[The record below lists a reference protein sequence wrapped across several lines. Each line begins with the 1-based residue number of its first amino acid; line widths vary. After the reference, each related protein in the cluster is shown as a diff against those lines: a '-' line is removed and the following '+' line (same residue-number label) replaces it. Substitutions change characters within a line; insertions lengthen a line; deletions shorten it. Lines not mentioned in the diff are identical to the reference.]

1 MKYRILFSCILIVA
15 VSYCEAQNTFPAT
28 GNVGIGTTSP
38 ASLLTVGSASVRGTL
53 DVKGSTTDLPA
64 LSISDLRSGG
74 KQFTFYNGLSA
85 MGNLDIFDQVS
96 QAFRLTIGS
105 GGNIGIGTAYPDAL
119 LHVKSNSVI
128 FGSNGGSFTQNIH
141 QGGVGGKYHL
151 ALDGNTRFTLD
162 NDGRMGLGTTAPS
175 DKLHLYTGPSAA
187 YGTSGGITISDSYTV
202 GRLWDSGGGLDIG
215 TLDLHYNGNH
225 TMRLVAN
232 GNSYLNGGN
241 LGIGT
246 SSPSSMLHLYNTN
259 NTASI
264 NIQSAASHSLLNL
277 HPGGSNNYSYI
288 NLGDGSSYG
297 WQLGKDIDAGG
308 IAGVN
313 GFYVYELT
321 QGDHATRFAI
331 NKGGNVGIGTSV
343 PTEKLSVNGNI
354 KAKKVIVSQTN
365 WPDYVFDS
373 SYSLIPLSEVQSFIA
388 KNKHLPE
395 IPSAKEVEK
404 NGINVGDNQ
413 VLLLKKIE
421 ELTLYIIEQDKVVQ
435 HILTEQAKLKSENQE
450 LQNQIKKIRSKN

>member
-1 MKYRILFSCILIVA
+1 MKYRILFSCILIIV
-15 VSYCEAQNTFPAT
+15 VSYSEAQNTFPAT

-38 ASLLTVGSASVRGTL
+38 ASLLTVGSASIRGTL

-128 FGSNGGSFTQNIH
+128 FGSNGGSFTQHIH

-202 GRLWDSGGGLDIG
+202 GRFWDSGGGHDIG
-215 TLDLHYNGNH
+215 TLDLSYDGSQAV
-225 TMRLVAN
+225 RLIAN
-232 GNSYLNGGN
+232 GDSYINGGNVGVGKTNPSTRLDVNGSIQTSGQFILDNGTGNDIINKSATGNVRLGWGTYGIPGGAVLGTDGEQPLIFATAYAEKMRMSASGN

-246 SSPSSMLHLYNTN
+246 SQPS
-259 NTASI
+259 
-264 NIQSAASHSLLNL
+264 
-277 HPGGSNNYSYI
+277 
-288 NLGDGSSYG
+288 
-297 WQLGKDIDAGG
+297 
-308 IAGVN
+308 
-313 GFYVYELT
+313 
-321 QGDHATRFAI
+321 
-331 NKGGNVGIGTSV
+331 
-343 PTEKLSVNGNI
+343 EKLSVNGNI

-373 SYSLIPLSEVQSFIA
+373 AYSLRTLSEVEKFII
-388 KNKHLPE
+388 KNKHLPD
-395 IPSAKEVEK
+395 IPSLKEVEGK
-404 NGINVGDNQ
+404 GISVGDNQ
-413 VLLLKKIE
+413 ALLLKKIE
-421 ELTLYIIEQDKVVQ
+421 ELTLYLIDQ
-435 HILTEQAKLKSENQE
+435 HKTIQNILTEQKKIKTENQG
-450 LQNQIKKIRSKN
+450 LRNQIKKIRSKQ